1 METNLRNSF
10 WNPLCP
16 RDDTAQLGSD
26 DGRLRPHK
34 FLISGRHLPLSRAM
48 STLLVS
54 PDLTLCWFYSS
65 VSDIGNGM

>member
-16 RDDTAQLGSD
+16 RDDTTQLGSD

-34 FLISGRHLPLSRAM
+34 FLISGRHLPTSHSAEPCQHFLSA
-48 STLLVS
+48 
-54 PDLTLCWFYSS
+54 LTSACVGFIA
-65 VSDIGNGM
+65 V